1 MLAFTLI
8 TGAIAG
14 IVLLLGALG
23 LVNIQLVAMRQ
34 RIREIGIRRSFG
46 ATGGRVFFAVLLES
60 VVATFVAGIIG
71 IVLVVVLMQQGFIV
85 QWLAPGISDVP
96 PFPFSAAAVGLIAAV
111 AVGAVAGLIPAIV
124 AVRIRPI
131 DAIRY

>member
-1 MLAFTLI
+1 
-8 TGAIAG
+8 
-14 IVLLLGALG
+14 
-23 LVNIQLVAMRQ
+23 MRQ

-46 ATGGRVFFAVLLES
+46 ATGGRVFFAVMLES

-71 IVLVVVLMQQGFIV
+71 IVAGRRAHAAGLHRAVARAGHQRR
-85 QWLAPGISDVP
+85 ARPSR
-96 PFPFSAAAVGLIAAV
+96 SARADLGLIAAV